1 MTKLLDFYS
10 GRVTAGKMTRREF
23 MGKAVA
29 LGVTAAMAT
38 ITPVATFFF
47 FDILLKITLPKG
59 LPIVEETIFY
69 PLYKIFL

>member
-1 MTKLLDFYS
+1 
-10 GRVTAGKMTRREF
+10 
-23 MGKAVA
+23 
-29 LGVTAAMAT
+29 MAT

-47 FDILLKITLPKG
+47 FDVLLKITLPKG